1 MMAGIIASRHGQV
14 SLFEKNEKLGKKL
27 YITGKGRCNL
37 TNNKDISEFFPAVVR
52 NPEFLYSAFYQ
63 FTNQDLQNLIPLD
76 FKVERGDRVFPQ
88 SDKSSDIIR
97 ALEKILR
104 EAGVQVYKNTPVL
117 DLEKEDQF
125 ILKTKEGTQAFDRV
139 ILATGGK
146 SYPVTGSTGDGYRFA
161 QKFGH
166 SLVPLRG
173 GLVGILLED
182 SFVKDLEGLSLRNVS
197 LKARGDRKL
206 SLFGE
211 ALFTGQGLSGPIALT
226 MSSYINRWKKVDLA
240 LDLKP
245 GLTPEKLDQAI
256 LRDFQEGPNKEI
268 QTILAGRLPHRLV
281 DVFLSVLGLDPHKKV
296 NEITKAQR
304 KSLVETM
311 KNFPLHYGGLD
322 KLDHAIIT
330 SGGVDVKEVDPS
342 TMESKKIPGLYF
354 CGEVLDLD
362 ALTGGYNLQIAFS
375 TGHLAGE
382 SAGKGFEK
390 S

>member
-1 MMAGIIASRHGQV
+1 MIMWSIR
-14 SLFEKNEKLGKKL
+14 
-27 YITGKGRCNL
+27 
-37 TNNKDISEFFPAVVR
+37 
-52 NPEFLYSAFYQ
+52 
-63 FTNQDLQNLIPLD
+63 LIPLA

-125 ILKTKEGTQAFDRV
+125 ILKTKEGTQSFDRV

-146 SYPVTGSTGDGYRFA
+146 SYPVTGSTGDGYGFA

-173 GLVGILLED
+173 GLVGILLKD
-182 SFVKDLEGLSLRNVS
+182 SFVKNLEGLSLRNVS
-197 LKARGDRKL
+197 LKAQGDGKL

-226 MSSYINRWKKVDLA
+226 MSSYINRWEKVDLA

-245 GLTPEKLDQAI
+245 GLTLEKLDQAI
-256 LRDFQEGPNKEI
+256 LRDFQEGQNKEI

-281 DVFLSVLGLDPHKKV
+281 DVFLL
-296 NEITKAQR
+296 
-304 KSLVETM
+304 
-311 KNFPLHYGGLD
+311 
-322 KLDHAIIT
+322 
-330 SGGVDVKEVDPS
+330 
-342 TMESKKIPGLYF
+342 
-354 CGEVLDLD
+354 C
-362 ALTGGYNLQIAFS
+362 
-375 TGHLAGE
+375 
-382 SAGKGFEK
+382 
-390 S
+390 